1 MQASGY
7 TLSFHYC
14 KRLNVLRTGYTMNRI
29 IIFMAV
35 LWIAGAGPL
44 LAQDSTTAGLPDKW
58 SLQQCLD
65 YARTHNIQ
73 LNSLRLSQASSE
85 QDLLQ
90 SRAARLPSLGG
101 TVTQSFTNSKNTN
114 PVVGGFQTQSSLA
127 SNYALSSTW
136 ILYQGGYLRNDIRE
150 KNLLL
155 QAANLNVQQAEN
167 DITLQI
173 TQAYL
178 NILLAGENIVYVK
191 DLVQTS
197 QAQLQQGQQLFNA
210 GSIARKDLVQLEAQQ
225 ATDAYSLV
233 VAQNTYRQNLLTL
246 KQVLQL
252 PTAYTF
258 SIVQPDT
265 LRAEK
270 PVPSLEEAQRIALQ
284 TRPEVKNGELGVT
297 IAEVGLEK
305 AKAGYKPTLS
315 LGGTLSSG
323 FSDNQS
329 NSYWQQLDNNFYQ
342 RAGLTLGI
350 PIFSN
355 RVNKANEARAKIQ
368 IDQAKLTLQDT
379 KTVLTQQVEQS
390 YLNLQNAQE
399 QYKAAE
405 KQLVASEEGYRIS
418 VEQMKIGA
426 VNVTDLAVQKNL
438 YVQALQAFIQ
448 AKYGAILN
456 TRIYEFYIG
465 EPVTDN

>member
-1 MQASGY
+1 
-7 TLSFHYC
+7 
-14 KRLNVLRTGYTMNRI
+14 MNRI
-29 IIFMAV
+29 IVLLAV
-35 LWIAGAGPL
+35 LWTAGAPPL
-44 LAQDSTTAGLPDKW
+44 LAQDTINTAGLPDKW

-65 YARTHNIQ
+65 YARQHNIQ
-73 LNSLRLSQASSE
+73 LNSLRLNQATSE

-127 SNYALSSTW
+127 SNYALSSSW
-136 ILYQGGYLRNDIRE
+136 VLYQGGYIRNDIRE

-155 QAANLNVQQAEN
+155 QAANLDVLAAEN

-197 QAQLQQGQQLFNA
+197 QAQLEQGQQLYNA
-210 GSIARKDLVQLEAQQ
+210 GSIARKDLVQLQAQQ
-225 ATDAYSLV
+225 ANDAYSLV
-233 VAQNTYRQNLLTL
+233 VAQNAYRQNLLTL
-246 KQVLQL
+246 KQLLQL
-252 PTAYTF
+252 PTAFSF

-265 LRAEK
+265 LRPEK
-270 PVPSLEEAQRIALQ
+270 PVPSLETAQRTALE
-284 TRPEVKNGELGVT
+284 TRPEVKNGELGVS
-297 IAEVGLEK
+297 IAQVELEK
-305 AKAGYKPTLS
+305 ARAGYKPTLS
-315 LGGTLSSG
+315 LGGTLSTG

-329 NSYWQQLDNNFYQ
+329 ASYWQQLDNNFYQ

-368 IDQAKLTLQDT
+368 IDQAKLSLQDT
-379 KTVLTQQVEQS
+379 KTTLTQQVEQA
-390 YLNLQNAQE
+390 YLNLQNAEE

-418 VEQMKIGA
+418 VEQLKLGA
-426 VNVTDLAVQKNL
+426 VNITDLAVQKNL

-448 AKYGAILN
+448 AKYSAILN
-456 TRIYEFYIG
+456 TKIYEFYIG
-465 EPVTDN
+465 EPVTEN